1 MFSSPASNLSKSLQV
16 LWHFF
21 WLGCVSFG
29 GPAAHLGYFR
39 QHFVERMKWLN
50 DNDYGQLIALSQFLP
65 GPGSSQVGFA
75 IGYRYAGLLGAWAAF
90 IGFTLPS
97 FLLLLWVALYQPPS
111 DQPIY
116 ALVISGLKLLA
127 VVVVADAVLKM
138 FRQFCQRI
146 ETRVVAVVS
155 ALLLLGF
162 AGNLMQIAVLVL
174 AFAIGWRFFACKQI
188 VNSTTPPNIN
198 KPLLSWLFLGFIGAL
213 IAVYLLLPNQ
223 FISQYLWL
231 NLFAPFA
238 QAGSLVFGG
247 GHVVLPLLQ
256 NSIGEQVS
264 SEQFLTGYALAQ
276 AVPGPMFTIAAY
288 LGAILMPQTPI
299 IGAVIATLGVFLP
312 GLLLILALLNSWQ
325 KWAHHPQLQ
334 GGIKLLNAAVVGLL
348 LASLINP
355 IASSAIVDL
364 ASALAALFGFIL
376 LRRYQ
381 LKIGWLLLIYAL
393 IWPCILWIWG

>member
-1 MFSSPASNLSKSLQV
+1 
-16 LWHFF
+16 
-21 WLGCVSFG
+21 
-29 GPAAHLGYFR
+29 
-39 QHFVERMKWLN
+39 MKWLN
-50 DNDYGQLIALSQFLP
+50 DDEYSQLIALSQFLP

-75 IGYRYAGLLGAWAAF
+75 IGYRHAGLLGAWAAF

-138 FRQFCQRI
+138 FRQFCQQTEARI
-146 ETRVVAVVS
+146 VAVIT

-162 AGNLMQIAVLVL
+162 AGNLVQIAILVV
-174 AFAIGWRFFACKQI
+174 AFAIGWRFFASKQT
-188 VNSTTPPNIN
+188 VNSPKPPSSN
-198 KPLLSWLFLGFIGAL
+198 KPFGSWLFLGLIAAL

-223 FISQYLWL
+223 IVAQYPWL

-256 NSIGEQVS
+256 NAIGEQIS

-288 LGAILMPQTPI
+288 LGAILMSDAPI
-299 IGAVIATLGVFLP
+299 TGAIIATLGVFLP
-312 GLLLILALLNSWQ
+312 GLLLVLALLNTWQ
-325 KWAHHPQLQ
+325 KWAHRPQLQ

-348 LASLINP
+348 LATLINP
-355 IASSAIVDL
+355 VASSAITDL
-364 ASALAALFGFIL
+364 ASAIAALLGFIAL
-376 LRRYQ
+376 QRYK

-393 IWPCILWIWG
+393 IWPSILWILR